1 MARRA
6 NNNTFNVP
14 QKHANRNPAKKGGK
28 RTKQGVVEDRWEKK
42 MSKGREVRDE
52 NHSYVKPPVQAKN
65 EVQRQFLQALQ
76 NKACIVMECPA
87 GVGKSYLTMC
97 EVTDW
102 LKKGIYDTCYL
113 TRPAVGMGST
123 VGLLKG
129 GLREKYEPYLLPLV
143 DVISERYGHGFYES
157 SLNNGTIQ
165 FALLEYIR
173 GRSIDQVVVLDECQ
187 NTKPSEMYTMLTRIA
202 DGGCLICIGDRT
214 QSDIKG
220 QNGIEW
226 LVDFVKE
233 NPELEEYVE
242 VITGTSDDIVR
253 GGLCK
258 TVVKAKE
265 RSLKK
270 ENK

>member
-1 MARRA
+1 MAR
-6 NNNTFNVP
+6 NNNSNQFSNTTP
-14 QKHANRNPAKKGGK
+14 RKKKGK
-28 RTKQGVVEDRWEKK
+28 RTKRGVVEDRWEKK
-42 MSKGREVRDE
+42 EEKGKVVRDE
-52 NHSYVKPPVQAKN
+52 NHTYLKPPVQAKN
-65 EVQRQFLQALQ
+65 EVQRKFLQALQ
-76 NKACIVMECPA
+76 TKSCIVLECPA
-87 GVGKSYLTMC
+87 GVGKSFLTMS

-113 TRPAVGMGST
+113 TRPAVGMGNT

-143 DVISERYGHGFYES
+143 DVISDRYGHGFYES
-157 SLNNGTIQ
+157 SLSNGTIQ

-173 GRSIDQVVVLDECQ
+173 GRSIDQVVVLEECQ
-187 NTKPSEMYTMLTRIA
+187 NTKPNEMYTMLTRIA

-226 LVDFVKE
+226 LVDFVKN
-233 NPELEEYVE
+233 NPELEDFVE
-242 VITGTSDDIVR
+242 VIRGTSDDIVR

-265 RSLKK
+265 REVALGKYKK
-270 ENK
+270 

>member
-1 MARRA
+1 MARKKR
-6 NNNTFNVP
+6 NTQGNGQVTR
-14 QKHANRNPAKKGGK
+14 HANRKGGK
-28 RTKQGVVEDRWEKK
+28 RNQETVVQERWEKK
-42 MSKGREVRDE
+42 EEKGREVRAE
-52 NHSYVKPPVQAKN
+52 YLKPPVQAKN
-65 EVQRQFLQALQ
+65 EVQKRFLQALQ
-76 NKACIVMECPA
+76 TKSCIVLECPA
-87 GVGKSYLTMC
+87 GVGKSYLTMS

-113 TRPAVGMGST
+113 TRPAVGMGNT

-143 DVISERYGHGFYES
+143 DVITQRYGNGFYES

-173 GRSIDQVVVLDECQ
+173 GRSIDQVVVLEECQ
-187 NTKPSEMYTMLTRIA
+187 NTKPDEMYTMLTRIA

-226 LVDFVKE
+226 LVEFVSE
-233 NPELEEYVE
+233 NPELEEFVE
-242 VITGTSDDIVR
+242 VIRGTSDDIVR

-265 RSLKK
+265 RSMSK
-270 ENK
+270 

>member
-1 MARRA
+1 MAR
-6 NNNTFNVP
+6 
-14 QKHANRNPAKKGGK
+14 NRSGK
-28 RTKQGVVEDRWEKK
+28 RNKQKVVQERWEKK
-42 MSKGREVRDE
+42 SEKGKVVRDE
-52 NHSYVKPPVQAKN
+52 NHTYLKPPVQAKN
-65 EVQRQFLQALQ
+65 DVQRQFLQALQ
-76 NKACIVMECPA
+76 TKSCIVLECPA
-87 GVGKSYLTMC
+87 GVGKSYLTMS

-113 TRPAVGMGST
+113 TRPAVGMGNT

-143 DVISERYGHGFYES
+143 DVITQRYGSGFYES

-173 GRSIDQVVVLDECQ
+173 GRSIDQVVVLEECQ
-187 NTKPSEMYTMLTRIA
+187 NVKPDEMYTMLTRIA

-220 QNGIEW
+220 KNGIEW
-226 LVDFVKE
+226 LVEFVSN
-233 NPELEEYVE
+233 NPELEEFVE

-265 RSLKK
+265 REIASGKF
-270 ENK
+270 NK

>member
-1 MARRA
+1 MARKR
-6 NNNTFNVP
+6 NNNQGQQVTR
-14 QKHANRNPAKKGGK
+14 HSNRKGGK
-28 RTKQGVVEDRWEKK
+28 RNKETVVQDRWEKK
-42 MSKGREVRDE
+42 EEKGRVVRDD
-52 NHSYVKPPVQAKN
+52 NHTYLKPPVQAKN
-65 EVQRQFLQALQ
+65 EVQRRFLQALQ
-76 NKACIVMECPA
+76 TKSCIVLECPA
-87 GVGKSYLTMC
+87 GVGKSYLTMS

-113 TRPAVGMGST
+113 TRPAVGMGNT

-143 DVISERYGHGFYES
+143 DVISQRYGHGFYES
-157 SLNNGTIQ
+157 SLSNGTIQ

-173 GRSIDQVVVLDECQ
+173 GRSIDQVVVLEECQ
-187 NTKPSEMYTMLTRIA
+187 NTKPDEMYTMLTRIA

-214 QSDIKG
+214 QSDIRG

-226 LVDFVKE
+226 LVDFVKT
-233 NPELEEYVE
+233 NPELEDFVE
-242 VITGTSDDIVR
+242 VISGTSDDIVR

-265 RSLKK
+265 RELALKK
-270 ENK
+270 KGH